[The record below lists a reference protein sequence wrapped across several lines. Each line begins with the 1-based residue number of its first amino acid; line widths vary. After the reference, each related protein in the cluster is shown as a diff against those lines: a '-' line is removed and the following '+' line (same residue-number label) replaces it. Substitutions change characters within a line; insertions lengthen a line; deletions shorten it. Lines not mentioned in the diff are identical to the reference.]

1 MLFQKFKINNK
12 KRYNKKNCLLKP
24 ENIELLPNSGMMSRA
39 VKDIFDFIQQNQT
52 ETNQYVVKIS
62 YLQIYTENVSDLLRP
77 ERRHLQIRE
86 SKDNGVFVEN
96 LSEWVVRGLDEIYA
110 LLKKGAALRTTA
122 PTKIN
127 DVSSR
132 SHAVFIIYLENIV
145 SFQSEGRQVSKV
157 RQAKL
162 NLIGII
168 FFVILTLF
176 DFFYIIQSFDLSYL
190 EIFLLFL
197 YSQNFFIFL
206 LCI

>member
-1 MLFQKFKINNK
+1 
-12 KRYNKKNCLLKP
+12 
-24 ENIELLPNSGMMSRA
+24 MMSRA